1 MEEITFMTTFG
12 YIRSWASKIFGT
24 VCLQIGSIIEEKMI
38 EGGGSV
44 FFFTMSVH
52 LVSRQFEF
60 VVP

>member
-1 MEEITFMTTFG
+1 MTTFG